1 MVPLGAGRPRASRVR
16 EESRDWRV
24 DMVMKLDVDVD
35 GGGSVGAIY
44 GVFGLLE
51 CTFL

>member
-24 DMVMKLDVDVD
+24 DMVMMLDVD
-35 GGGSVGAIY
+35 GGVLGLYMAFLGS
-44 GVFGLLE
+44 
-51 CTFL
+51 